1 MKGQNMRECEVCRRR
16 SGNDRCCQ
24 ILQVKSARISFSP
37 ARGRTREEMASKGG
51 TRAAGTDG
59 NDFQYR
65 QRVDSKYQKAAVARK
80 KVKNALSALLVYHPV
95 MAAWAVLPSVLTGA
109 DLDEYNVPFSSLAFV
124 GFCLALTTMSMVGS
138 NKTIQPENLESM
150 CAAVR
155 AAGALN
161 LIAGFLMRLQVDD
174 KNLLMR
180 RFTNLVAR
188 EIPGVKDSPALAPA
202 ASLVEALLMCVGLLL
217 ALAVYKHGKAL
228 ASYTKTR

>member
-1 MKGQNMRECEVCRRR
+1 
-16 SGNDRCCQ
+16 
-24 ILQVKSARISFSP
+24 
-37 ARGRTREEMASKGG
+37 MASKGG

-228 ASYTKTR
+228 CSYTKTR

>member
-1 MKGQNMRECEVCRRR
+1 MKSV
-16 SGNDRCCQ
+16 
-24 ILQVKSARISFSP
+24 RISFSP

-188 EIPGVKDSPALAPA
+188 EIPGVKDSPALAPV

>member
-1 MKGQNMRECEVCRRR
+1 
-16 SGNDRCCQ
+16 
-24 ILQVKSARISFSP
+24 
-37 ARGRTREEMASKGG
+37 MASKGG

-124 GFCLALTTMSMVGS
+124 GFCLALTTISMVGS

-202 ASLVEALLMCVGLLL
+202 ASLVEALLMCVGLHL

>member
-1 MKGQNMRECEVCRRR
+1 MRECEVCRRR

-180 RFTNLVAR
+180 RFTNLIAR
-188 EIPGVKDSPALAPA
+188 EIPGVKDSPALAPV

>member
-1 MKGQNMRECEVCRRR
+1 M
-16 SGNDRCCQ
+16 
-24 ILQVKSARISFSP
+24 SFSP

>member
-1 MKGQNMRECEVCRRR
+1 MTKIPFEKGQLRFSYRIGGADSWSHVC
-16 SGNDRCCQ
+16 
-24 ILQVKSARISFSP
+24 
-37 ARGRTREEMASKGG
+37 TKGIG
-51 TRAAGTDG
+51 
-59 NDFQYR
+59 
-65 QRVDSKYQKAAVARK
+65 
-80 KVKNALSALLVYHPV
+80 
-95 MAAWAVLPSVLTGA
+95 AVLPSVLTGA

>member
-1 MKGQNMRECEVCRRR
+1 MKSV
-16 SGNDRCCQ
+16 
-24 ILQVKSARISFSP
+24 RISFSP

-180 RFTNLVAR
+180 RFTNLIAR
-188 EIPGVKDSPALAPA
+188 EIPGVKDSPALAPV

>member
-1 MKGQNMRECEVCRRR
+1 MKSV
-16 SGNDRCCQ
+16 
-24 ILQVKSARISFSP
+24 RISFSP

>member
-1 MKGQNMRECEVCRRR
+1 
-16 SGNDRCCQ
+16 
-24 ILQVKSARISFSP
+24 
-37 ARGRTREEMASKGG
+37 MASKGG

-95 MAAWAVLPSVLTGA
+95 MAAWAVLPSTLTGA
-109 DLDEYNVPFSSLAFV
+109 ELDEYNVPFSSLAFV

-188 EIPGVKDSPALAPA
+188 EIPGVKDSPALAPV

>member
-1 MKGQNMRECEVCRRR
+1 
-16 SGNDRCCQ
+16 
-24 ILQVKSARISFSP
+24 
-37 ARGRTREEMASKGG
+37 MASKGG

-80 KVKNALSALLVYHPV
+80 KVKGALSALLVYHPV

-174 KNLLMR
+174 KNMLMR